1 MRKSNLRGLLLLTS
15 SLLVLLLAGCKGK
28 DEPTNK
34 DLAGGKSAKVTFQ
47 LSLPQGEAFTYRN
60 AIHDAEE
67 WKVKKL
73 FLYTFSADGTK
84 LLAKDTLDMSLLIA
98 SGNAQY
104 SYTKEFD
111 ENNVG
116 VYRFVFLANDEI
128 AGATVG
134 STSLADFEKMLMT
147 KVLSDNGTSKDLLT
161 GENSELTIPMT
172 GMAKQGNSTQIAVTG
187 TTSPVQVVLT
197 RVVARIDVANHIP
210 NLTITG
216 LSLKNTYNKTSV
228 FPTKD
233 NDGNKT
239 YQAPT
244 GATKVTMSAGYADLP
259 NPFKGVAGD
268 EGKLL
273 KKAFYLYE
281 GPQPT
286 EEAQQD
292 NATTIEVKGTLE
304 NGRQVVYTIPFVRSS
319 VNYSPLTVKR
329 NYLYRLILGDNT
341 PLEPDSKVIFTI
353 EDTPWNSVIL
363 NHEMQIIEV
372 ICWAGERSTNH
383 YDSLNRIFYTRY
395 FDEYKFELR
404 TKLEGH
410 NKFTIKMIHSDSGGN
425 YSIKEDQE
433 EKDKFFIVFPKLD
446 TEIAKD
452 KAIFEI
458 YSDVAPDVKC
468 FITII
473 FDKNYLNPAF
483 N

>member
-1 MRKSNLRGLLLLTS
+1 M
-15 SLLVLLLAGCKGK
+15 
-28 DEPTNK
+28 
-34 DLAGGKSAKVTFQ
+34 
-47 LSLPQGEAFTYRN
+47 
-60 AIHDAEE
+60 
-67 WKVKKL
+67 
-73 FLYTFSADGTK
+73 TK
-84 LLAKDTLDMSLLIA
+84 LIP
-98 SGNAQY
+98 SGEAQY
-104 SYTKEFD
+104 SYTKEFN
-111 ENNVG
+111 EKEVG
-116 VYRFVFLANDEI
+116 VYRFAFVANDEI
-128 AGATVG
+128 TGATVN

-161 GENSELTIPMT
+161 GETTEATIPMT
-172 GMAKQGNSTQIAVTG
+172 GMAMQGSSTQIAVTG
-187 TTSPVQVVLT
+187 TTSPVKVVLT

-216 LSLKNTYNKTSV
+216 LSLKNTYDKTSV

-244 GATKVTMSAGYADLP
+244 GATKVTMASGYEALP

-286 EEAQQD
+286 EEAQKD

-341 PLEPDSKVIFTI
+341 PLEADSKVVFTI

-363 NHEMQIIEV
+363 NHELQIIEV
-372 ICWAGERSTNH
+372 IVQEIESSTQH
-383 YDSLNRIFYTRY
+383 YDRINRNYYVRYGEKIRFYFKTILKGADPDKFQVKHLNATEVSTVKVEKATTPGYSGDDFTGEFEITVPQPSSIGKDSYTAT
-395 FDEYKFELR
+395 FEVWN
-404 TKLEGH
+404 E
-410 NKFTIKMIHSDSGGN
+410 IDP
-425 YSIKEDQE
+425 SIKRQFSIVVN
-433 EKDKFFIVFPKLD
+433 KDY
-446 TEIAKD
+446 TN
-452 KAIFEI
+452 
-458 YSDVAPDVKC
+458 PDWNK
-468 FITII
+468 
-473 FDKNYLNPAF
+473 
-483 N
+483 